1 MEKTIKSIEIA
12 LENELRERE
21 FYLKHRKRTQTLLGR
36 MMFAQIAREEDEH
49 YQRLKNL
56 HEELSK
62 QGKWPENISAVKGT
76 NIITVLKDVINNAEE
91 SASPDTD
98 DREAV
103 NIAIAFE
110 TEAYNFYSKLK
121 DNADTESE
129 KDFFNRLS
137 EIENEH
143 LTSLKETRDYF
154 DSTTKQEKPDLK

>member
-62 QGKWPENISAVKGT
+62 QGRWPENISAVKGT
-76 NIITVLKDVINNAEE
+76 NIKAMLRNVINNAEE

-110 TEAYNFYSKLK
+110 TEAYNFYSKLR
-121 DNADTESE
+121 DNADTDSE
-129 KDFFNRLS
+129 KDFFACLAY
-137 EIENEH
+137 IEHEH
-143 LTSLKETRDYF
+143 LTSLEATRDYF
-154 DSTTKQEKPDLK
+154 DSTTKEDKKI

>member
-21 FYLKHRKRTQTLLGR
+21 FYLKHRKRTQTLVGR
-36 MMFAQIAREEDEH
+36 MMFAKIAREEDEH

-76 NIITVLKDVINNAEE
+76 DIKKVLKDVLEKADD
-91 SASPDTD
+91 STSPDTD

-110 TEAYNFYSKLK
+110 TEAYNFYSKLR
-121 DNADTESE
+121 DSADTESE
-129 KDFFNRLS
+129 KDFFDRLAA
-137 EIENEH
+137 IENEH
-143 LTSLKETRDYF
+143 LTTLKETRDYF
-154 DSTTKQEKPDLK
+154 DSTPKHEKTDL

>member
-1 MEKTIKSIEIA
+1 M
-12 LENELRERE
+12 
-21 FYLKHRKRTQTLLGR
+21 GR

-62 QGKWPENISAVKGT
+62 QGRWPENISAVKGT
-76 NIITVLKDVINNAEE
+76 NIKAVLRDVINNAEE

-110 TEAYNFYSKLK
+110 TEAYKFYSKLR
-121 DNADTESE
+121 DSADTESE
-129 KDFFNRLS
+129 KDFFNRLA

-143 LTSLKETRDYF
+143 LTSLQKTRDYF
-154 DSTTKQEKPDLK
+154 DNTDKQEKPNR

>member
-21 FYLKHRKRTQTLLGR
+21 FYLKHRKRTQTLVGR
-36 MMFAQIAREEDEH
+36 MMFAQIALEEDEQ

-62 QGKWPENISAVKGT
+62 QGKWPKNISAVKGT
-76 NIITVLKDVINNAEE
+76 NIKAMLKDIIKDADK

-103 NIAIAFE
+103 NIAITFE
-110 TEAYNFYSKLK
+110 TEAYKFYSKLR
-121 DNADTESE
+121 DSSNTESE
-129 KDFFNRLS
+129 KDFFNRLAD
-137 EIENEH
+137 IENEH
-143 LTSLKETRDYF
+143 ITTLKKTRDYF
-154 DSTTKQEKPDLK
+154 DNTTKPDLK